1 MQKTY
6 KKSFVRQKDQ
16 SDCGVACLATL
27 TKFYGGEV
35 QLERLRELSG
45 TDKQGTT
52 MLGIYQAAQQTG
64 LEAEAFEADLPNLK
78 ELDTPCILH
87 VLMDERLQHYVV
99 CYGYE
104 NRKFIISDPGKDVSL
119 YTDEELE
126 KIWQSKALLV
136 VKPNSEF
143 KKAVS
148 IKHEKWFWVKKLIED
163 DLNILGIAL
172 ILGVVVAV
180 LSLATAVFSQK
191 LIDEILPNNQHV
203 KLTVGLSL
211 LLFLLLVKSGVGFIR
226 QSFLIRQ
233 SKDFNNRIINHFYG
247 SLLHLPKSFFDNR
260 KTGEL
265 VARMNDTMR
274 IQGAVSYLAASLMID
289 ILLVVIT
296 SIFILFYS
304 WVLGVI
310 AMTCIPLYFITVF
323 VFHDTIVSRQ
333 RDVMAAYA
341 RNESNYVDTMQGIG
355 DIKVVNKEN
364 LFSQITKTIYDSFQ
378 QKIYALG
385 KVRIRF
391 NLTTEVMGTLL
402 ILGIITVSS
411 IMVINENLKVGQM
424 MAVIQMISMLMPA
437 AGRLAMTNIQLQ
449 EARVAFD
456 RMFEFT
462 SIYPEYHPEKD
473 EKKEKI
479 QSFEKLEL
487 SHISYRFPGRGQL
500 LKDISFSVKKGE
512 MISLLGE
519 SGCGKSTT
527 LQIIQKF
534 YNYENGTIKVNG
546 ISWDKLSTNSW
557 RNQIAVIPQD
567 IKIFNGTLI
576 DNVCFSQI
584 PEDPQLIIDFFK
596 KHGFDKYFEQ
606 FPQGY
611 ATIIGEEGI
620 NISGGQQQ
628 LVALA
633 RALYRKPQLL
643 LLDEFTAAMDRN
655 TEAYAMDLLYELKD
669 EIGVIMVTH
678 KVKTARNADKIYLIQ
693 EGIIK
698 ASGSHADLLKGD
710 NLYALSWKD
719 YLVE

>member
-1 MQKTY
+1 MQKAY

-16 SDCGVACLATL
+16 SDCGVACLAAL
-27 TKFYGGEV
+27 TKFYGGEI

-52 MLGIYQAAQQTG
+52 MLGIYQAARQTG

-87 VLMDERLQHYVV
+87 VVMDERLQHYVI

-104 NRKFIISDPGKDVSL
+104 NNKFIISDPGKDVSL

-126 KIWQSKALLV
+126 MIWQSKALLI

-143 KKAVS
+143 KKAAS
-148 IKHEKWFWVKKLIED
+148 IKDEKWFWVKKLIED

-172 ILGVVVAV
+172 ILGVIVAV

-191 LIDEILPNNQHV
+191 LIDDILPNNQHV
-203 KLTVGLSL
+203 KLIVGLSL

-274 IQGAVSYLAASLMID
+274 IQGAVSYLTASLMID
-289 ILLVVIT
+289 VLLVVIT

-304 WVLGVI
+304 WVLGLI

-323 VFHDTIVSRQ
+323 VFHDKIVSRQ

-355 DIKVVNKEN
+355 DIKVMNKEN

-385 KVRIRF
+385 QVRISF
-391 NLTTEVMGTLL
+391 NLTTEVIGTLL
-402 ILGIITVSS
+402 IMAIITVSS

-424 MAVIQMISMLMPA
+424 MAVIQMIAMLMPA

-462 SIYPEYHPEKD
+462 SIYPEYVLEED
-473 EKKEKI
+473 NKKSKI
-479 QSFEKLEL
+479 KEFLSLEFKNISF
-487 SHISYRFPGRGQL
+487 RFPGRSEL
-500 LKDISFSVKKGE
+500 LKDISFTVKRGE

-527 LQIIQKF
+527 LQIIQHF
-534 YNYENGTIKVNG
+534 YKHEKGSVVINGEDEQNV
-546 ISWDKLSTNSW
+546 STHAW
-557 RNQIAVIPQD
+557 RNLIGVVPQD
-567 IKIFNGTLI
+567 IKIFNGTLV
-576 DNVCFSQI
+576 DNVCLGEKIES
-584 PEDPQLIIDFFK
+584 PDGLASFFK
-596 KHGFDKYFEQ
+596 KFGFDKYFEQ
-606 FPQGY
+606 FPQSY

-620 NISGGQQQ
+620 NLSGGEKQ
-628 LVALA
+628 LVAFA
-633 RALYRKPQLL
+633 RALYKKPELL
-643 LLDEFTAAMDRN
+643 ILDEATSAMDRN
-655 TEAYAMDLLYELKD
+655 TEAFVVDILNELKKD
-669 EIGVIMVTH
+669 IGIILVTH
-678 KVKTARNADKIYLIQ
+678 RVKTARNADRIYILENGVIN
-693 EGIIK
+693 
-698 ASGSHADLLKGD
+698 ASGSHSELMEGD

-719 YLVE
+719 YLNV